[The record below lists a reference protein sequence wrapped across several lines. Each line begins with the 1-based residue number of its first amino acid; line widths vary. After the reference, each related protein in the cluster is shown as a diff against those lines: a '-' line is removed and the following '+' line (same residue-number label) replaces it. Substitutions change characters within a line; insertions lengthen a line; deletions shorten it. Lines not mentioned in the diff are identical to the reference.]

1 MRSKRTALLTSRL
14 VENGRKVS
22 LQTIFVT
29 NERWLIILAVVG
41 LCLVVGLIGG
51 AYIAFLTPL
60 LAALVLIALV
70 GGLLM
75 LRSIQWG
82 LFALVG
88 IIYLLPFAALPV
100 NIGFSPTFLDLVLA
114 VIFFVWITAL
124 ATRKQEEFVAS
135 PLAVPILIFILLA
148 FASFVAGLAHARLSA
163 NVLRHFAEIIMCIVL
178 FFVVVNCVRTQK
190 QLEQVVTLLILAGF
204 AAALIGVVLNVLP
217 EAWTVRLLSVLGRVR
232 YPTGWGVLRFIEDD
246 STLPRRATSTSVD
259 PNVLGGMLIFVGA
272 LTASQL
278 FARKPL
284 LRRTFVAPMLAVMAL
299 CLYMTYS
306 RSSLLGLVAALLL
319 LGAARYRRLLLVML
333 IMGVIALLIPQ
344 TQVGVQRLQE
354 GWRWEDRASRMRLGE
369 YKDAFILISRY
380 PWFGVGFAGT
390 PDIDIYIGV
399 SSVYLLIAE
408 QMGLVGLFVFL
419 VIMAIFFVY
428 TGQAWWRMRRDTCLE
443 AILLGLVAAL
453 AGAMVAGV
461 LDHYLFNLN
470 FPHAVA
476 LFWLYLGLAV
486 AATMVTSDDAYSS
499 RD

>member
-1 MRSKRTALLTSRL
+1 MQSKSWEDRQKA
-14 VENGRKVS
+14 N

-29 NERWLIILAVVG
+29 NGRWLIILAVVG
-41 LCLVVGLIGG
+41 LCLLVGVIGG
-51 AYIAFLTPL
+51 AYVALLTPL
-60 LAALVLIALV
+60 LAVLVLIALV
-70 GGLLM
+70 GGALM
-75 LRSIQWG
+75 LQSIQWG

-88 IIYLLPFAALPV
+88 IIYLLPFAALPI
-100 NIGFSPTFLDLVLA
+100 NIGFSPTFLDLVLVA
-114 VIFFVWITAL
+114 IFFVWITAL

-135 PLAVPILIFILLA
+135 PLGVPILIFILLA

-163 NVLRHFAEIIMCIVL
+163 NVLRHFVEIIMCIAL
-178 FFVVVNCVRTQK
+178 FFVVVNWVRTQK

-217 EAWTVRLLSVLGRVR
+217 EGWTVRLLSVLGRVR

-246 STLPRRATSTSVD
+246 PTLPRRATSTSVD

-284 LRRTFVAPMLAVMAL
+284 LRRVFVAPMLAVMAL

-306 RSSLLGLVAALLL
+306 RSALSGLVVALLL
-319 LGAARYRRLLLVML
+319 LGVARYRRLLLVIL
-333 IMGVIALLIPQ
+333 IMGVIVLLIPQ
-344 TQVGVQRLQE
+344 TQVGIQRLQE
-354 GWRWEDRASRMRLGE
+354 GLRWEDRASRMRLGE

-380 PWFGVGFAGT
+380 PWLGVGFAGT

-399 SSVYLLIAE
+399 SNVYLLIAE

-428 TGQAWWRMRRDTCLE
+428 AGRTWWRMCKGTRLE
-443 AILLGLVAAL
+443 SVLLGLVAGL
-453 AGAMVAGV
+453 AGAMAAGV
-461 LDHYLFNLN
+461 FDHYLFNLN

-476 LFWLYLGLAV
+476 LFWLFLGLAV
-486 AATMVTSDDAYSS
+486 AATMVAACGMSWLSTTW
-499 RD
+499 RNCTT

>member
-1 MRSKRTALLTSRL
+1 
-14 VENGRKVS
+14 VEDGRKVN

-29 NERWLIILAVVG
+29 NERWLIILAIVG
-41 LCLVVGLIGG
+41 LCLMVGLIGG

-88 IIYLLPFAALPV
+88 VIYLLPFAALPV
-100 NIGFSPTFLDLVLA
+100 NIGFSPTFLDLVLI
-114 VIFFVWITAL
+114 VIFLVWITAL
-124 ATRKQEEFVAS
+124 ATRKQEEFLAS

-163 NVLRHFAEIIMCIVL
+163 NVLRHFAEVIMCIAL
-178 FFVVVNCVRTQK
+178 FFVVVNCVRTPK
-190 QLEQVVTLLILAGF
+190 QLERVVTLLILAGF
-204 AAALIGVVLNVLP
+204 VAALIGVVLNLLP
-217 EAWTVRLLSVLGRVR
+217 EAWTIRLLSVLGRVR

-246 STLPRRATSTSVD
+246 PTLPRRATSTSVD
-259 PNVLGGMLIFVGA
+259 PNVLGGMLVFVGA
-272 LTASQL
+272 LIASQL

-284 LRRTFVAPMLAVMAL
+284 LRRAFIAPMLAVMAL

-306 RSSLLGLVAALLL
+306 RSSLLGLVVALFL

-333 IMGVIALLIPQ
+333 VVGVIALLIPQ
-344 TQVGVQRLQE
+344 TQAYVTRFQE
-354 GWRWEDRASRMRLGE
+354 GLRVEDRATQMRLGE
-369 YKDAFILISRY
+369 YKDALILISRY
-380 PWFGVGFAGT
+380 PWLGVGFAGT

-399 SSVYLLIAE
+399 SNVYLLIAE

-419 VIMAIFFVY
+419 VIMAIFFAH
-428 TGQAWWRMRRDTCLE
+428 TGRAWWRMSRDTRLE

-453 AGAMVAGV
+453 AGVMVAGV

-486 AATMVTSDDAYSS
+486 AATAVTDGNREHHLDYVSGETALS
-499 RD
+499 R

>member
-1 MRSKRTALLTSRL
+1 MESKSW
-14 VENGRKVS
+14 ENGRKTS

-29 NERWLIILAVVG
+29 NESWLIILAVVG

-70 GGLLM
+70 GGFLM
-75 LRSIQWG
+75 LRDIQWG

-88 IIYLLPFAALPV
+88 IIYLLPF
-100 NIGFSPTFLDLVLA
+100 
-114 VIFFVWITAL
+114 L
-124 ATRKQEEFVAS
+124 ATRKQEEFMAS
-135 PLAVPILIFILLA
+135 PLATPILIFILLA

-163 NVLRHFAEIIMCIVL
+163 NVLRHFVEIIMCIVL
-178 FFVVVNCVRTQK
+178 FFVVVNWVRTQR

-204 AAALIGVVLNVLP
+204 AAALVGVVLNVLP
-217 EAWTVRLLSVLGRVR
+217 EAWAVRLLSVLGRVR

-246 STLPRRATSTSVD
+246 PTLPRRATSTSVD

-284 LRRTFVAPMLAVMAL
+284 LRRVFVAPMLAVMTL

-306 RSSLLGLVAALLL
+306 RSSLLGLVVALLL
-319 LGAARYRRLLLVML
+319 LGVARYRWLLLVIL
-333 IMGVIALLIPQ
+333 IVGVIALLIPQ
-344 TQVGVQRLQE
+344 TQVGIQRLQE
-354 GWRWEDRASRMRLGE
+354 GLRWQDRASQMRLGE

-380 PWFGVGFAGT
+380 PWLGVGFAGT

-428 TGQAWWRMRRDTCLE
+428 AGRAWWRMRKGTRLE
-443 AILLGLVAAL
+443 SILLGLVAAL

-470 FPHAVA
+470 FPHAAA
-476 LFWLYLGLAV
+476 LFWLCLGLAV
-486 AATMVTSDDAYSS
+486 AATMVGEEAGATSGPPPVMRHS
-499 RD
+499 REVMNRCL